1 MDIKSGYWQV
11 ELDPADK
18 EKTTFSSGQGLWQ
31 FTIMPFGLCNAPA
44 TFERLMEAALR
55 GLPWDICLVYLDD
68 IIVHARSFDQHW
80 AHLRCVLERL
90 REANLKL
97 NPNEVQLVSN

>member
-1 MDIKSGYWQV
+1 MGTGRSNLIRLTKR
-11 ELDPADK
+11 
-18 EKTTFSSGQGLWQ
+18 GL
-31 FTIMPFGLCNAPA
+31 G
-44 TFERLMEAALR
+44 

-68 IIVHARSFDQHW
+68 IIVHARSFDQHL

-97 NPNEVQLVSN
+97 NPKKCALL